1 MVNYCPLDDTLSQE
15 EIQKPLVVSKSEK
28 KVEDEKVDEVVF
40 YDMDGV
46 MDSEL
51 GYMVVVFIIGVSV
64 LVAKDVMKTISW

>member
-1 MVNYCPLDDTLSQE
+1 M
-15 EIQKPLVVSKSEK
+15 VSKSEK
-28 KVEDEKVDEVVF
+28 KVEDEKVDDVVF